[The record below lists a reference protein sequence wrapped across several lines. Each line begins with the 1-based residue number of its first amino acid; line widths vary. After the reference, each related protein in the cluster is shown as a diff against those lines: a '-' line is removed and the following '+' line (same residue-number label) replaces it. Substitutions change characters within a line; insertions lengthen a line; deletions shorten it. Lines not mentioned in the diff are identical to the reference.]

1 MTVFTG
7 FLVFTC
13 IWWMVLFCVLP
24 WGNRASAKPRVGH
37 APSAPE
43 RPRIRGKMLVTT
55 AIAAMLFAS
64 SFVILDHGLI
74 SLPQR

>member
-7 FLVFTC
+7 TLVFVC

-24 WGNRASAKPRVGH
+24 WGVRAPAEPRPGH

-43 RPRIRGKMLVTT
+43 RPLIARKMLITT
-55 AIAAMLFAS
+55 AIAAVLFAAVY
-64 SFVILDHGLI
+64 VIIDQNLI
-74 SLPQR
+74 SFRR